1 MGPKPIQRLDF
12 WEKDLLFSVKKLSSF
27 SSNFSVKMHVITQ
40 IRHMTFKKVN
50 TKRFFENSNLHS
62 HEFFLYKKNVN

>member
-50 TKRFFENSNLHS
+50 TKRFFEN
-62 HEFFLYKKNVN
+62 